1 METFQQSSAVLKRK
15 YNCAVL
21 FFSQSYCLF
30 IYVSKI
36 FSHRPP
42 LYNLEFSDVLEKT
55 EFTELPAG
63 CNKNKSVFDL
73 IKIRN
78 NSPLQLYYLAS
89 CIFNSS
95 IHKVAGLTAHGRCM
109 ALAGTIPE
117 NLLSCEWDQWPER
130 SLKNVQNDGPWLC
143 EYCCKCYF
151 R

>member
-1 METFQQSSAVLKRK
+1 MVKTHFLLENLNIRASLGILETFQLSSAVLKRK

-63 CNKNKSVFDL
+63 CDKDDPIHSDL
-73 IKIRN
+73 
-78 NSPLQLYYLAS
+78 
-89 CIFNSS
+89 
-95 IHKVAGLTAHGRCM
+95 
-109 ALAGTIPE
+109 
-117 NLLSCEWDQWPER
+117 NLCLI
-130 SLKNVQNDGPWLC
+130 SLRLETTVR
-143 EYCCKCYF
+143 CKCII
-151 R
+151 